1 LLEENKI
8 VSKKFIKLISNNL
21 IDAQEQLVNL
31 AYSPVRKRLALV
43 LIKLQRAGLIQDA
56 THQGIDIAREDL
68 AGMVGTATETVI
80 RALSEL
86 KENGVIDMGKARR
99 ILIAN
104 PDKLREI
111 ASYG

>member
-1 LLEENKI
+1 M
-8 VSKKFIKLISNNL
+8 
-21 IDAQEQLVNL
+21 
-31 AYSPVRKRLALV
+31 

-56 THQGIDIAREDL
+56 THRGIDIAREDL

-86 KENGVIDMGKARR
+86 KDNGVIRMGKARR

-104 PDKLREI
+104 PESLRKLQVTDKHSCGTGRK
-111 ASYG
+111 S

>member
-1 LLEENKI
+1 
-8 VSKKFIKLISNNL
+8 
-21 IDAQEQLVNL
+21 
-31 AYSPVRKRLALV
+31 
-43 LIKLQRAGLIQDA
+43 
-56 THQGIDIAREDL
+56 L